1 MTGESAD
8 DEAFSAE
15 EVKLAMLLSQGATKD
30 AIARSLGIAPAETN
44 IRIERLLRKIG
55 ARDRNELLA
64 RLTKLH

>member
-1 MTGESAD
+1 MMTGTAD

-15 EVKLAMLLSQGATKD
+15 EVKLATLLSQGATKD
-30 AIARSLGIAPAETN
+30 AIARSLGIAPAETKMW
-44 IRIERLLRKIG
+44 IERLLRKIR